1 MKTNKIYTDRL
12 LKLAMHLVVITNH
25 PEHGLIEKVSLV
37 DITHNERLHSEMT
50 YQSWLFEELPAVFEE
65 WYFTLR
71 LGNPM
76 CEGSEE
82 KEGTVAA
89 VIDFFDLSLDELR
102 FLFDIEGYQ
111 LAEQFGGEIL
121 NFESDGPVYAR
132 NILAL
137 IKSREKRAS

>member
-12 LKLAMHLVVITNH
+12 LKFARHLEAITNH
-25 PEHGLIEKVSLV
+25 PEHGLIETVNLV
-37 DITHNERLHSEMT
+37 GIAHSERFHSEMT
-50 YQSWLFEELPAVFEE
+50 YQSWLMEELPAVFEE

-71 LGNPM
+71 HGNPM

-102 FLFDIEGYQ
+102 FLFDVEGSQ
-111 LAEQFGGEIL
+111 LAEQFGGDIL
-121 NFESDGPVYAR
+121 NFDSDGPIYAR
-132 NILAL
+132 NIYAL
-137 IKSREKRAS
+137 VKSREKRAS